1 MNREKYPIKIGF
13 PFDLYLK
20 QLFFTDAYVR
30 YINPFSFW
38 HRYKLDRLETCY
50 ELNTVQ
56 YLERCHQLDWQLA
69 IPTKTESD
77 RYIDPVNSLIQQAK
91 LNTICISQ
99 PLIELKYRGVSY
111 YTRDILNININV
123 VKSNSLKCTDKSDN
137 ISTPEKSS
145 SN

>member
-13 PFDLYLK
+13 PFSLYLK
-20 QLFFTDAYVR
+20 QLFSTDAYVR
-30 YINPFSFW
+30 HINPFSFW
-38 HRYKLDRLETCY
+38 HRYKIDRLETCY

-69 IPTKTESD
+69 VPTKIGSD
-77 RYIDPVNSLIQQAK
+77 RYIDPGNSLIQQAK
-91 LNTICISQ
+91 LNTIYVSQ

-111 YTRDILNININV
+111 YTRDILSININV
-123 VKSNSLKCTDKSDN
+123 VKSNSLKCTDNSNN
-137 ISTPEKSS
+137 ISTSKKSS